1 MRQTK
6 TMAAGS
12 SLGDADESPSGTS
25 TEDSYLN
32 DIVTLGQGDRGIME
46 FKFGLDGRY
55 MFHSHV
61 NEFSE
66 LGWMGVFD
74 VKWDS

>member
-1 MRQTK
+1 
-6 TMAAGS
+6 
-12 SLGDADESPSGTS
+12 
-25 TEDSYLN
+25 
-32 DIVTLGQGDRGIME
+32 
-46 FKFGLDGRY
+46 

-74 VKWDS
+74 VKGDGG